1 MDILSDYFYFFKVK
15 MVGMDGR
22 VGEEK
27 DENKTLYGPENISAL
42 PGST

>member
-1 MDILSDYFYFFKVK
+1 MDILSNYLYFFKVK
-15 MVGMDGR
+15 MVGMDVR

-42 PGST
+42 PGSI